1 MRVRLACLLWLLA
14 MGGADQ
20 AAANWA
26 PPSPEPL
33 NFDANYEGE
42 QTSIANVGGVPYVV
56 WDEPTSSGK
65 YQIRVKRLDPSGWT
79 SVGGSLNADTNHN
92 AFYEDIG
99 DVNGV
104 PYVVWGEDAG
114 TGNFQLRV
122 KRLDNGSWTSV
133 GGVLNVVGTADT
145 RYPTIANVGGVPFVA
160 FTEEDGLGRYQ
171 VHVRRFDG
179 ASWSDVGGGSLNISA
194 TESAGAPF
202 MATVAG
208 IPYVAW
214 SEDNGTAAQLR
225 VKRLDGSAWALVGG
239 SLNLSAT
246 HDAEAA
252 TVADVGG
259 LPYVGWSESDP
270 AHSQLYVKR
279 FDGSAWQ
286 QVGTGS
292 MNIDTGHSVSA
303 PSLAGVGGTPVMTW
317 SEDFGSGYR
326 VWAKRFD
333 GTNWTPLGRNPLNV
347 DPAFTARDP
356 DVADFGGV
364 PYLSWDEYVSDTV
377 TAIHVRRLEPD
388 IGAESATPTATGAT
402 LSAQVDDF
410 GLRLPVGFE
419 FGVTSAFGTQT
430 ALQSTSGA
438 GASTVTQDIA
448 GLTPKTAYSFR
459 AFGSDG
465 ARQTALGATQAFTTL
480 AAGGGPPP
488 PTLPAI
494 TNLKLTPAT
503 FRAAKGTL
511 VTYSDSVAATTTLTV
526 QRPTVGRRKGS
537 ACVKARTRP
546 PKARRC
552 TRYVKVRS
560 FTHVDVAGSNRV
572 RFKDRGLKPGAYRL
586 RAVARNAA
594 GAGKPATRRFR
605 VKRR

>member
-1 MRVRLACLLWLLA
+1 MRVRLTCLLWLLA
-14 MGGADQ
+14 IGGADQ

-26 PPSPEPL
+26 PPATEPL
-33 NFDANYEGE
+33 NFDSNYEGE

-56 WDEPTSSGK
+56 WDEPNSSGK
-65 YQIRVKRLDPSGWT
+65 YQVRVKRLDPGGWT
-79 SVGGSLNADTNHN
+79 SVGGSLNADTGHN

-104 PYVVWGEDAG
+104 PYVVLGEDAG
-114 TGNFQLRV
+114 TGNFQVRV
-122 KRLDNGSWTSV
+122 KRLENGSWTAV
-133 GGVLNVVGTADT
+133 GGVLNVVATADT
-145 RYPTIANVGGVPFVA
+145 RYPTIATVGGMPYVA
-160 FTEEDGLGRYQ
+160 WAETDGLDRYQ

-179 ASWSDVGGGSLNISA
+179 ASWSDVGGGSLNTSA

-202 MATVAG
+202 IATVAG
-208 IPYVAW
+208 VPYVAW
-214 SEDNGTAAQLR
+214 DEDNGTASQLR
-225 VKRLDGSAWALVGG
+225 VKRLEGNAWALVGG
-239 SLNLSAT
+239 PLNMSAT
-246 HDAEAA
+246 HDAQAA

-259 LPYVGWSESDP
+259 APYVGWAESDGS
-270 AHSQLYVKR
+270 HSQLYVKR
-279 FDGSAWQ
+279 FDGSAWHQ
-286 QVGTGS
+286 AGAGS
-292 MNIDTGHSVSA
+292 MNVDTGHSVSA
-303 PSLAGVGGTPVMTW
+303 PSLAGVGATPVITW
-317 SEDFGSGYR
+317 SEDFGTGYR

-333 GTNWTPLGRNPLNV
+333 GAAWTLLGHNPLNT
-347 DPAFTARDP
+347 DQTFTARDP

-388 IGAESATPTATGAT
+388 IGAESATPLATGTT

-410 GLRLPVGFE
+410 GLRLPIGFE
-419 FGVTSAFGTQT
+419 FGTTLAFGTQT

-438 GASTVTQDIA
+438 GASTVTQYIT
-448 GLTPKTAYSFR
+448 GLMPQTAYSFR

-465 ARQTALGATQAFTTL
+465 TRQTAHGATQTFTTPAVGGNQPPL
-480 AAGGGPPP
+480 AV
-488 PTLPAI
+488 PAI

-503 FRAAKGTL
+503 FRAAKGTV
-511 VTYSDSVAATTTLTV
+511 VTYNDSVAATTTLTV
-526 QRPTVGRRKGS
+526 QRQAVGRRKGGK
-537 ACVKARTRP
+537 CVKARTRP
-546 PKARRC
+546 PKAKRC

-560 FTHVDVAGSNRV
+560 FTHADVAGANRL
-572 RFKDRGLKPGAYRL
+572 RLKDRRLKPGAYRL